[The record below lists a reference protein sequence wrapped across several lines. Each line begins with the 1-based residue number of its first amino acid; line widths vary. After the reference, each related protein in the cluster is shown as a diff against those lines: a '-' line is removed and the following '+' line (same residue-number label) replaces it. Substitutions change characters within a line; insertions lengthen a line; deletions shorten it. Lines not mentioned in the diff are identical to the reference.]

1 MQVTKSVISLLRY
14 YNWRK
19 FVILYEDY
27 WQPVAMSLEDQAV
40 RNNMTVKHK
49 RAVNDNINCCEKD
62 LPCCQ
67 TSYWYQV
74 MQATRNITRSE

>member
-19 FVILYEDY
+19 FVILYEDH
-27 WQPVAMSLEDQAV
+27 WQPVAMSLEDQAI

-49 RAVNDNINCCEKD
+49 RAVNDNINCCENN

>member
-27 WQPVAMSLEDQAV
+27 WKPVALSLEVQANG
-40 RNNMTVKHK
+40 NNMTVKDK
-49 RAVNDNINCCEKD
+49 LAVNDNINCCEKE

-74 MQATRNITRSE
+74 MQTTRNITRSE